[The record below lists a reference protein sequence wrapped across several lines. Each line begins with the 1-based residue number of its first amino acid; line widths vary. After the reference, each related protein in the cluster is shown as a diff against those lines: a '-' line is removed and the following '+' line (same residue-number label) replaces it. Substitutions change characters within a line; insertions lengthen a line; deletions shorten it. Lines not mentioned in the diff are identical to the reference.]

1 MKRIIIPSILRYMA
15 HFIQHIS
22 SVTKYLQSISQFQI
36 NRNNYNY
43 LVINSNQIFFSLA
56 SFQYNE
62 TNIYIL
68 HNLFARKKNIYF
80 NLLDRITTI
89 LPTDS
94 LVISLKK
101 KNIVTLH
108 QQ

>member
-43 LVINSNQIFFSLA
+43 LVINSNQISFSLA
-56 SFQYNE
+56 SFQYNDRNIY
-62 TNIYIL
+62 NIYI
-68 HNLFARKKNIYF
+68 FFTTSSQERKISILIYLIVLQQF
-80 NLLDRITTI
+80 FQQILL
-89 LPTDS
+89 
-94 LVISLKK
+94 
-101 KNIVTLH
+101 
-108 QQ
+108 

>member
-1 MKRIIIPSILRYMA
+1 M
-15 HFIQHIS
+15 
-22 SVTKYLQSISQFQI
+22 T
-36 NRNNYNY
+36 
-43 LVINSNQIFFSLA
+43 
-56 SFQYNE
+56 E
-62 TNIYIL
+62 TDIYIL

>member
-1 MKRIIIPSILRYMA
+1 M
-15 HFIQHIS
+15 
-22 SVTKYLQSISQFQI
+22 T
-36 NRNNYNY
+36 
-43 LVINSNQIFFSLA
+43 
-56 SFQYNE
+56 E
-62 TNIYIL
+62 TDIYIL

-101 KNIVTLH
+101 KNIVTLY